1 MVTIHFYVGQ
11 IYNKCVTFPPF
22 WENITHISSQWFIK
36 NHKLVTKF
44 GSTPI
49 AYYHDERQTI
59 RWFADGSRSG

>member
-36 NHKLVTKF
+36 IHKLVTKS
-44 GSTPI
+44 GSAPI
-49 AYYHDERQTI
+49 ASYHDEGQTI
-59 RWFADGSRSG
+59 RRLAGGSRSG